1 MLKFVS
7 GDFFDY
13 EADIRVNTVNCVGVM
28 GAGVALLFKT
38 KYPDMYKQ
46 YVKDCKNGLIKP
58 GAPTIWSEEMQRRL
72 PSITALKDKLKTS
85 HPSLLPLIDSK
96 EEEWL
101 KRIEVQSEKDDQDN
115 KLRNERF
122 EW

>member
-1 MLKFVS
+1 LNLLDFSDNAQDTLDTIIEVNIFTLRSAS
-7 GDFFDY
+7 GS
-13 EADIRVNTVNCVGVM
+13 
-28 GAGVALLFKT
+28 
-38 KYPDMYKQ
+38 
-46 YVKDCKNGLIKP
+46 
-58 GAPTIWSEEMQRRL
+58 WSEEMKRRL

-85 HPSLLPLIDSK
+85 HPSLLPFIDTK